1 MIKINRIIQFLLV
14 FLIVNILMVNFSYAL
29 VAGPSGGGS
38 SSSSGSG
45 SGSSSGS
52 GGASTELGDLNSY
65 AQDPASDPTEF
76 RQKANKVIGI
86 IQVCGSIFSVIA
98 LIAIGIRYMFSSIEE
113 KAEYKK
119 TMMGYI
125 IGCVMVFCLTNI
137 LAFVYDLANP

>member
-1 MIKINRIIQFLLV
+1 MIKLNKMIHVLIV
-14 FLIVNILMVNFSYAL
+14 FLFINIFMFNYSYAL
-29 VAGPSGGGS
+29 VAGEGSDDTAGGT
-38 SSSSGSG
+38 
-45 SGSSSGS
+45 
-52 GGASTELGDLNSY
+52 STGLGDLNSY
-65 AQDPASDPTEF
+65 AQEPGTTPTEF